1 MEEFS
6 PTLTSM
12 KVHYACVQFY
22 WTCYVKFDVEKSR
35 GNKLSSSQFY
45 VALKWSS
52 SCQRFSFLLLKLLI
66 NFWLKI
72 RKIKRSVNQ
81 KDLAL
86 IKSKRKKKTSF
97 PNSALFIHWKSSYA
111 TDRWISSI
119 SFRIR
124 YISRGGSRIFF
135 RRGCTRLLLYF
146 NTSKPHSFLGGRTP
160 VVLENRRSSP
170 WYFSLSL

>member
-1 MEEFS
+1 MEEFN
-6 PTLTSM
+6 PTETSM

-22 WTCYVKFDVEKSR
+22 WTCYVNFDAEKSR

-86 IKSKRKKKTSF
+86 IKSKRKKNIISKFRTLYSLKIFLCYRQVNQWHLFSHTIYIFHYHSKKTSCGLTKQNF
-97 PNSALFIHWKSSYA
+97 LGI
-111 TDRWISSI
+111 ISSI
-119 SFRIR
+119 SLIYARMEII
-124 YISRGGSRIFF
+124 YVDG
-135 RRGCTRLLLYF
+135 L
-146 NTSKPHSFLGGRTP
+146 
-160 VVLENRRSSP
+160 NR
-170 WYFSLSL
+170 